1 MTLQVPRCPAR
12 RPTTAPSAPR
22 AGRLAEAG
30 SYLNVGSEENGG
42 ERLSAGETGSR
53 SCALAPFPGER
64 GWEGGSGGRERG
76 RRAAAAAAGSSL
88 CLAPGFQRRAGSG
101 QGEGGRAAAP
111 GWARS
116 SPGLALRGVPLPGL
130 PPSPRAEA
138 ASRERGARSGRV

>member
-1 MTLQVPRCPAR
+1 MGRWLPVTLQVPRCPAR

-22 AGRLAEAG
+22 AGRLEEAG

-42 ERLSAGETGSR
+42 QRLSAGETGSR

-64 GWEGGSGGRERG
+64 GWEGGSGERREGEREEG
-76 RRAAAAAAGSSL
+76 RRAAAAGSFL
-88 CLAPGFQRRAGSG
+88 CPAPGFQRRAGSG
-101 QGEGGRAAAP
+101 QGESGRAAAP

-130 PPSPRAEA
+130 PPSPRAGA
-138 ASRERGARSGRV
+138 AP